1 MALLAVI
8 VVTASAS
15 PLHAQDSA
23 PPEPNPN
30 PVRFEFREHPRL
42 VVGRAFHLDFEGK
55 FEIDSA
61 SLDRDAASDARL
73 DIGRRRVGVTG
84 SAFRILEFQIERE
97 LVDDDPWRDVYLA
110 VHLTKRLMLKGGK
123 FKAPYSR
130 EQLTGSQRLHFV
142 YRPLAVTALSPG
154 RQIGVLADGDAP
166 KRLFK
171 YEVGVFSEA
180 EDNPLPGTKAR
191 GNAMGALRLTSSPFR
206 KRIRALETLEIGVSA
221 TVGDRPEGQ
230 NSVAGRTHAGR
241 ERFFPAVYVKGQRR
255 RGGYEVGWSTG
266 PFRFAAEYL
275 HAADSRREQ
284 GVRGEDLAPL
294 KSDGWFASF
303 VWLAGERRATRL
315 PLGVT
320 PLTGGGF
327 EVGVRLEEIRFRSD
341 SSGEPAFR
349 NPRAAHVFGNADRA
363 LTIGVNWHASRF
375 ARVQCNAIR
384 ERIADAPRSPALS
397 SRPFWS
403 VVTRLQLHL

>member
-1 MALLAVI
+1 MCRAWMALWAVI
-8 VVTASAS
+8 VVTASGS
-15 PLHAQDSA
+15 PLHAQNSA
-23 PPEPNPN
+23 PPGSDPH

-42 VVGRAFHLDFEGK
+42 VVGRALHLDFEGK

-61 SLDRDAASDARL
+61 SLDRDAASDSRL
-73 DIGRRRVGVTG
+73 DIGRRRVGVSG

-97 LVDDDPWRDVYLA
+97 LVDDDPWRDVYVA
-110 VHLTKRLMLKGGK
+110 AHLKKRLTVKAGK
-123 FKAPYSR
+123 FKAPYSH
-130 EQLTGSQRLHFV
+130 EQLTGSLRLDFI

-154 RQIGVLADGDAP
+154 RQVGVLAEGDAP
-166 KRLFK
+166 KRLFT
-171 YEVGVFSEA
+171 YELGWFREGEEA
-180 EDNPLPGTKAR
+180 
-191 GNAMGALRLTSSPFR
+191 MSALRLTSTPFR
-206 KRIRALETLEIGVSA
+206 QRIRSLNSLEIGVSA

-230 NSVAGRTHAGR
+230 DSVAGRTYAGR
-241 ERFFPAVYVKGQRR
+241 ERFFPAIYVNGPRR
-255 RGGYEVGWSTG
+255 RGGYEVAWSTG

-275 HAADSRREQ
+275 HLADSRRAQ
-284 GVRGEDLAPL
+284 GLRGEDLPPL

-303 VWLAGERRATRL
+303 IWLAGERRATRL

-349 NPRAAHVFGNADRA
+349 NPRAAHVLGNADRA
-363 LTIGVNWHASRF
+363 LTFGVNWHASRF

-384 ERIADAPRSPALS
+384 ERIADAPRSPNGS
-397 SRPFWS
+397 SHPFWS